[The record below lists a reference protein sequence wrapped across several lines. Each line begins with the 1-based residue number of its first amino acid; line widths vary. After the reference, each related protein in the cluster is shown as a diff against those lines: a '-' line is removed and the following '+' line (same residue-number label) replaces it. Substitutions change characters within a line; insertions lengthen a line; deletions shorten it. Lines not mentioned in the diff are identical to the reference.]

1 MDEKLLNA
9 LEVGKTL
16 DSINRHKKL
25 LFEQYIETATFYYNG
40 GRFVATGSLMA
51 LLHQLEMGSIV
62 IDEDNIPVQLNDI
75 LEFSNEVKKHYQQ
88 ATEDYLS
95 RYNNITSR
103 IRDNSV

>member
-25 LFEQYIETATFYYNG
+25 LLEQYVEDATFYYAG
-40 GRFVATGSLMA
+40 GRFIATGNLMA

-62 IDEDNIPVQLNDI
+62 IDEDNMPVRLTDI
-75 LEFSNEVKKHYQQ
+75 LEFSSKVKKHYQH
-88 ATEDYLS
+88 ATNEYLD
-95 RYNNITSR
+95 RYNHVTSQ
-103 IRDNSV
+103 IRNNSV

>member
-40 GRFVATGSLMA
+40 GRFIANGDLMSL
-51 LLHQLEMGSIV
+51 LTQLEVGSII
-62 IDEDNIPVQLNDI
+62 IDEDNMPVQLTDI
-75 LEFSNEVKKHYQQ
+75 LEFSSEVKKHYQN
-88 ATEDYLS
+88 ATKEYLD
-95 RYNNITSR
+95 RYNHVTNQ
-103 IRDNSV
+103 IRNNSV

>member
-25 LFEQYIETATFYYNG
+25 LFEQYIENATFYYNG
-40 GRFVATGSLMA
+40 GRFVATGNLMS

-62 IDEDNIPVQLNDI
+62 IDEDSIPVQLTDV
-75 LEFSNEVKKHYQQ
+75 LEFSSKVKKHYQQ

-95 RYNNITSR
+95 RYNDVTSR

>member
-25 LFEQYIETATFYYNG
+25 LFEQYIENATFYYNG
-40 GRFVATGSLMA
+40 GRFVANSDLMSLI
-51 LLHQLEMGSIV
+51 HQLELGSIV
-62 IDEDNIPVQLNDI
+62 IDEDNMPVQLTDI

-88 ATEDYLS
+88 ATKDYLD
-95 RYNNITSR
+95 RYNHVTSQ
-103 IRDNSV
+103 IRNNSV

>member
-25 LFEQYIETATFYYNG
+25 LFEQYIENATFYYNG
-40 GRFVATGSLMA
+40 GRFVATGSLMS

-62 IDEDNIPVQLNDI
+62 IDEDGIPVQLTDV
-75 LEFSNEVKKHYQQ
+75 LEFSSKVKKQYQQ
-88 ATEDYLS
+88 ATEEYLD
-95 RYNNITSR
+95 RYNHVTKQ

>member
-40 GRFVATGSLMA
+40 GRFVATGSLMS

-62 IDEDNIPVQLNDI
+62 IDEDSIPVQLTDV
-75 LEFSNEVKKHYQQ
+75 LEFSSEVKKHYQQ
-88 ATEDYLS
+88 ATEEYLD
-95 RYNNITSR
+95 RYNHVTKQ